1 MGIIYIILIL
11 GGGDLVKELIDRN
24 QYTAAILLAAV
35 LGAVGLFLFWM
46 ESRSSETCDCDDD
59 DPDYVTLSTE
69 IVENLLNSAQ
79 AVQYGSTDITVSQD
93 ALEALQEDFEE
104 NRIIED

>member
-46 ESRSSETCDCDDD
+46 ESRSETCDCDPCD

-69 IVENLLNSAQ
+69 IVVNLLNSAQ
-79 AVQYGSTDITVSQD
+79 AVQYGSTEITVSQD
-93 ALEALQEDFEE
+93 ALEALQDDFEE